1 MAVQYAVAD
10 PFFAAKFWVEIAGL
24 TSAYFTECSG
34 LSAETEVT
42 EYAEGGLNDYV
53 HKLPTRTRYTN
64 ITLRRGWVETDDLW
78 QWYSS
83 VIAGQIQTKPV
94 SIILYENKVEG
105 TAQPKARWDL
115 IQAYPVKWQG
125 PEFRSDGNAIAVET
139 LEIAHSGWQR
149 Q

>member
-10 PFFAAKFWVEIAGL
+10 PFFAAKFWVEIGGL
-24 TSAYFTECSG
+24 TTAYFTECSG

-78 QWYSS
+78 KWYSD
-83 VIAGQIQTKPV
+83 VIAGQIRTKPV
-94 SIILYENKVEG
+94 SIILYENKVEAA
-105 TAQPKARWDL
+105 AQPKARWDL
-115 IQAYPVKWQG
+115 VNAYPVKWQG
-125 PEFRSDGNAIAVET
+125 PEFRADSNTVAVET